1 MRTTLT
7 LDDDLAMALHERVR
21 LTGRSFKD
29 VVNEVVRQGLAP
41 VGPRPP
47 VVPPTHDL
55 GELLVTAHEADAA
68 GMDPEIVRFL
78 RVTEAREAGTS

>member
-7 LDDDLAMALHERVR
+7 LDDDVAMALHERAR
-21 LTGRSFKD
+21 RTGRSFKD
-29 VVNEVVRQGLAP
+29 VVNEAVRRGLGPAAP
-41 VGPRPP
+41 RTR

-55 GELLVTAHEADAA
+55 GPLLVTSQEADAV

-78 RVTEAREAGTS
+78 RVTEAQEAGTS

>member
-41 VGPRPP
+41 LAPRPP

-55 GELLVTAHEADAA
+55 GALLVTAQEADAA

-78 RVTEAREAGTS
+78 RVTEAQEAGTS

>member
-29 VVNEVVRQGLAP
+29 VVNEVVRQGLGP
-41 VGPRPP
+41 TSPRPH
-47 VVPPTHDL
+47 VNPPTHDL
-55 GELLVTAHEADAA
+55 GELLVTAQEADAA

-78 RVTEAREAGTS
+78 RVTEAQEAGTS

>member
-29 VVNEVVRQGLAP
+29 VVNEVVRQGLGP
-41 VGPRPP
+41 TSPRPH
-47 VVPPTHDL
+47 VDPPTHDL
-55 GELLVTAHEADAA
+55 GELLVTAREADAA

-78 RVTEAREAGTS
+78 RVTAAQGAGTS

>member
-29 VVNEVVRQGLAP
+29 VVNEVVRQGLGP
-41 VGPRPP
+41 TSPRPH
-47 VVPPTHDL
+47 VNPPTHDL
-55 GELLVTAHEADAA
+55 GELLATAQEADAA

-78 RVTEAREAGTS
+78 RVTEAQEAGTS

>member
-41 VGPRPP
+41 AATRPP

-55 GELLVTAHEADAA
+55 GELLLTAQEADAV

-78 RVTEAREAGTS
+78 RVTEAQEIAPS

>member
-7 LDDDLAMALHERVR
+7 LDDDLAVALHERVR

-41 VGPRPP
+41 AASRPA
-47 VVPPTHDL
+47 VTPPTHDL
-55 GELLVTAHEADAA
+55 GRLLVTAQEAETA
-68 GMDPEIVRFL
+68 GMDSEIVRFL
-78 RVTEAREAGTS
+78 RVTESQDDVTS